1 MSKTQRMGKLIL
13 FRFFNDLKCTMLT
26 YVSEVAIPL
35 LNEGMWK
42 INDRWVILRRLSK
55 YSFMTHSIT
64 FPKYNIKNP
73 LKTKPR
79 FHAIA

>member
-13 FRFFNDLKCTMLT
+13 FRFFNDLNGTMLT

-55 YSFMTHSIT
+55 LVGYSTVMQH
-64 FPKYNIKNP
+64 
-73 LKTKPR
+73 
-79 FHAIA
+79 